1 MTGELSKNCHGVG
14 IGPLSKIL
22 AVKRISKYVCFFIL
36 IFGSKSKS
44 TKIAALQFITIQR
57 MRVISTTI
65 LETNKNVLVPLQ
77 TGESEL
83 IPRAKE
89 NNPMYFDLQRVI
101 EKHKREHA

>member
-1 MTGELSKNCHGVG
+1 MYNSHSSC
-14 IGPLSKIL
+14 
-22 AVKRISKYVCFFIL
+22 YFIL
-36 IFGSKSKS
+36 KNLLHKKGFFLEFEIRFKVVS
-44 TKIAALQFITIQR
+44 LQKYRPCNSLLQR

-89 NNPMYFDLQRVI
+89 NNPTLTCNVSLKNTRGNI
-101 EKHKREHA
+101 HKWCPILLGHF

>member
-1 MTGELSKNCHGVG
+1 MQEKLEKS
-14 IGPLSKIL
+14 
-22 AVKRISKYVCFFIL
+22 FFLEFEIRFKL
-36 IFGSKSKS
+36 VSLRPCNS
-44 TKIAALQFITIQR
+44 LLRR

-101 EKHKREHA
+101 EKQKREHP

>member
-1 MTGELSKNCHGVG
+1 
-14 IGPLSKIL
+14 
-22 AVKRISKYVCFFIL
+22 
-36 IFGSKSKS
+36 
-44 TKIAALQFITIQR
+44 

-89 NNPMYFDLQRVI
+89 NNPTYFDLQRVI
-101 EKHKREHA
+101 EKHKREHPKMVSNFVGSFLTPHAPDVRLLLSNIQFFEVTLKVI

>member
-1 MTGELSKNCHGVG
+1 
-14 IGPLSKIL
+14 
-22 AVKRISKYVCFFIL
+22 
-36 IFGSKSKS
+36 
-44 TKIAALQFITIQR
+44 

-101 EKHKREHA
+101 EKHKREHP